1 VTQYL
6 TVKEQMADMEGL
18 QISGS
23 IRTKYVII
31 HDPEL

>member
-1 VTQYL
+1 M
-6 TVKEQMADMEGL
+6 KEQMANMEGL

-23 IRTKYVII
+23 MRTKYVII

>member
-1 VTQYL
+1 MKYL
-6 TVKEQMADMEGL
+6 TVKEQMTNMEGL

-23 IRTKYVII
+23 KRIEYVII

>member
-1 VTQYL
+1 MKFL
-6 TVKEQMADMEGL
+6 TVKEQMTNMEGL

-23 IRTKYVII
+23 VRTKYVII